1 MSPDR
6 AALPRL
12 VPLLTALT
20 LCLWVVAPLLP
31 QDNAGTANPADRA
44 PDAGTSEAPE
54 DEPQPIE
61 LSVPLVVNDR
71 APVSVEARVGQDQ
84 TLRALDRTA
93 VAGALANLLESE
105 AHRRLAAPEEPW
117 VTPEALRELGLD
129 VDFNRAELA
138 VFIRVPVQLTAIR
151 AVPVLTPSSRPDLE
165 RANPATVSASL
176 IIRSRFDHAFID
188 SASGGSRNVS
198 VGGVLSPAVA
208 VSTFTAEG
216 EIGIDS
222 ADEPAIS
229 LDAVRLIGDLRGPG
243 MRATL
248 GDLQYPVR
256 GLQAYRPMFGF
267 SIHREDALVADEKLN
282 PRGGA
287 TIEISEPTEARFVVN
302 GRTIRSERLDPGR
315 YELTDFPLLPGV
327 NDVRIELVD
336 RTGGMRVIED
346 VLPFSPELLAAGAYD
361 YAGAIGFPRW
371 SPEETTVSGYYYR
384 GLSSSLTAGVYTQ
397 VSAARQ
403 LLGLGRV
410 LATRFGNFG
419 LDLAWSRNP
428 AGDFASAI
436 LGEYRV
442 ALLSTSWA
450 PRLGLVAQ
458 YQTPDFGGPGAA
470 GVFDPEWSVTASL
483 SQQLPFGG
491 GANIAVR
498 RRTFWGNQPSTTG
511 FSLNVSRSLG
521 NRGTLIGTVTATV
534 VGGETSWGG
543 RILFSSSDSRP
554 ITTVNV
560 VQNVRNAQASVRAS
574 QTRSTPIGE
583 LTVAGSAGG
592 LPPSGEAPQ
601 SLSGTARLDNH
612 RMQASMNQRLT
623 WDGGEGAGSSRL
635 DRTNTSI
642 QFGTGLYYADGA
654 FAVARPGRGGFAMAR
669 IPPSVPIDRIELG
682 SGSEQTRAR
691 TGVLGP
697 AVVTGLTPYTPRT
710 IEARIV
716 GLPID
721 YSLGQTTFSVESGY
735 RRGTVL
741 PIDAE
746 QLLYARGTLVTP
758 AGEPIAL
765 EPVAL
770 LDPAAAPEGVGD
782 ASAPDGAPAPGGG
795 AASDGQPEAE
805 ASAGAAFELP
815 VVQRGFTDEDGV
827 FELYDLQPGQY
838 IIAVGEGARRSGAVT
853 IRAGAGGV
861 ISLGEITVERGG
873 AQREP

>member
-6 AALPRL
+6 AILPRL
-12 VPLLTALT
+12 AALLTALI
-20 LCLWVVAPLLP
+20 LGLVVAAPVLP
-31 QDNAGTANPADRA
+31 QDGSGTGAARSDAPGAETPAS
-44 PDAGTSEAPE
+44 DAQE
-54 DEPQPIE
+54 DEPPPIE

-71 APVSVEARVGQDQ
+71 APASVEARVGQDQ

-93 VAGALANLLESE
+93 VAEALEPVVE
-105 AHRRLAAPEEPW
+105 AEVYRELAAAEEAW
-117 VTPEALRELGLD
+117 VKPEALRELGLE
-129 VDFNRAELA
+129 VDFNPAELA
-138 VFIRVPVQLTAIR
+138 VFIRVPLELTAIR
-151 AVPVLTPSSRPDLE
+151 EVPVLTPSRQHDLE
-165 RANPATVSASL
+165 RATPAQLSASL
-176 IIRSRFDHAFID
+176 ILRSRFDHVFID
-188 SASGGSRNVS
+188 SASGGSRDVS

-208 VSTFTAEG
+208 LSIFTTEAEI
-216 EIGIDS
+216 EIDS
-222 ADEPAIS
+222 GEEPTVS

-248 GDLQYPVR
+248 GDLRYPVR

-267 SIHREDALVADEKLN
+267 SIHREDALVADEKLSA
-282 PRGGA
+282 RGGA

-327 NDVRIELVD
+327 NDVRVELVD

-346 VLPFSPELLAAGAYD
+346 VLPFSPKLLAAGAYD

-371 SPEETTVSGYYYR
+371 SPEETAVSGYYYR
-384 GLSSSLTAGVYTQ
+384 GLTSSLTAGVYTQ
-397 VSAARQ
+397 VAAARQ

-428 AGDFASAI
+428 AGDFASAV

-442 ALLSTSWA
+442 ALLSSSWA
-450 PRLGLVAQ
+450 PRLGLIAQ
-458 YQTPDFGGPGAA
+458 YQTPDFGGPGAGT
-470 GVFDPEWSVTASL
+470 GVLDPEWSLTASL
-483 SQQLPFGG
+483 SQKLPFGI
-491 GANIAVR
+491 GANVSVR
-498 RRTFWGNQPSTTG
+498 RRTFWGNQPATTG
-511 FSLNVSRSLG
+511 FSLNVSRGLG

-534 VGGETSWGG
+534 VGGEPSWGG
-543 RILFSSSDSRP
+543 RILFSSSDSHP

-560 VQNVRNAQASVRAS
+560 IQNVREPQASVRAS

-583 LTVAGSAGG
+583 LTVAGSVAG
-592 LPPSGEAPQ
+592 LPPSGDAPQ

-612 RMQASMNQRLT
+612 RLQASMNQSLA
-623 WDGGEGAGSSRL
+623 WNGGEASGSSPL
-635 DRTNTSI
+635 DRSNTSI

-654 FAVARPGRGGFAMAR
+654 FAVARPARGGFVMAR

-697 AVVTGLTPYTPRT
+697 AVVTGLMPYTPRT
-710 IEARIV
+710 IEAQIV

-721 YSLGQTTFSVESGY
+721 YSLGQTTFTVESGY

-758 AGEPIAL
+758 SG

-770 LDPAAAPEGVGD
+770 QPIALLDPTAAPEGAGD
-782 ASAPDGAPAPGGG
+782 ASAPGGEPASG
-795 AASDGQPEAE
+795 GQPEAE
-805 ASAGAAFELP
+805 ASTDVAFGLP
-815 VVQRGFTDEDGV
+815 VVQRSFTDEAGV
-827 FELYDLQPGQY
+827 FEVYDLQPGRY
-838 IIAVGEGARRSGAVT
+838 VIAVGDGARRSGTVT

-861 ISLGEITVERGG
+861 IDLGEITVERAG